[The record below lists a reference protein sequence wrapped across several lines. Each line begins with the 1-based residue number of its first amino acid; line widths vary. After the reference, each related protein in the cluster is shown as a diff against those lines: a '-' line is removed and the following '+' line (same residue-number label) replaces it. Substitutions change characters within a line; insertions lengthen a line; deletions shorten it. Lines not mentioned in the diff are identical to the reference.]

1 MPNKTKGLNY
11 EWLLRVT
18 AAARAGKEVVVATSI
33 PSCPFVGAVS
43 PRADVAAFCVCGS
56 RIRDVVPFNAALF
69 AAKPISALLRG
80 GGVHTGGWRIRHAV
94 HLDEVYPCGGL
105 ILHRKYTA
113 LRGREDN
120 CHA

>member
-80 GGVHTGGWRIRHAV
+80 GLTMGISSSIGALGVFLLKGSGNAGATSAMGAAYSVSLG
-94 HLDEVYPCGGL
+94 
-105 ILHRKYTA
+105 
-113 LRGREDN
+113 
-120 CHA
+120 